1 MKKLLTLLLL
11 LAVIVVFAVP
21 ASANSAE
28 PPGLIIISFN
38 LPDDA
43 VITLEVPNA
52 VDTEF
57 WRSGRT
63 DKLWES
69 QYRLWFRLESDDLTG
84 AKIRVTTGE
93 GSFTCPLPQG
103 AGRRF
108 STVMT
113 LDYQAQTLKLDQ
125 DPWRQPLLTAMRITL
140 TLITEGFLF
149 WIFGFRTKRS
159 WILFLTVNL
168 LTQGWLNIWV
178 NSFAFSN
185 TGYWVILL
193 IAAEA
198 LIFLLE
204 AIFLPLLLRE
214 KKRWQRIVY
223 ALTANAVS
231 LFVGTLLIGQF
242 PL

>member
-1 MKKLLTLLLL
+1 MKKLLTVLFLLC
-11 LAVIVVFAVP
+11 VILTIAAP

-28 PPGLIIISFN
+28 PPGLIILSSN
-38 LPDDA
+38 LPEDA
-43 VITLEVPNA
+43 VITLEAPNA

-63 DKLWES
+63 DKLWEA
-69 QYRLWFRLESDDLTG
+69 QYRLWFRLETNDLTG
-84 AKIRVTTGE
+84 ARIRVTTGE

-103 AGRRF
+103 AGRGF

-113 LDYQAQTLKLDQ
+113 LDYQAQTLTLDQ
-125 DPWRQPLLTAMRITL
+125 NPWRQPLLTALRILL
-140 TLITEGFLF
+140 TLLTEGLLF
-149 WIFGFRTKRS
+149 WLFGFRSKRS
-159 WILFLTVNL
+159 CIVFLCVNL

-178 NSFAFSN
+178 NSYAFSN
-185 TGYWVILL
+185 TSYWVILL

-198 LIFLLE
+198 LIFLAE
-204 AIFLPLLLRE
+204 SIALPLLLRE
-214 KKRWQRIVY
+214 KKTWQRVVY

-231 LFVGTLLIGQF
+231 LFVGILLIGQL